1 MSALHSLQN
10 SEFPVRTNILNNF
23 AIGLHNIRM
32 WIARD
37 GEALIRQ
44 FSKQFPAVFVTG
56 VRQVGKTSILT
67 HLFPENTYITLDDPA
82 KAAFAENAPSDFL
95 QFLSPGLKIST

>member
-1 MSALHSLQN
+1 
-10 SEFPVRTNILNNF
+10 
-23 AIGLHNIRM
+23 M

-37 GEALIRQ
+37 SEALIRQ

-56 VRQVGKTSILT
+56 ARQVGKTSILI
-67 HLFPENTYITLDDPA
+67 HLFPENSYVTLDDPD

-95 QFLSPGLKIST
+95 HSLAY